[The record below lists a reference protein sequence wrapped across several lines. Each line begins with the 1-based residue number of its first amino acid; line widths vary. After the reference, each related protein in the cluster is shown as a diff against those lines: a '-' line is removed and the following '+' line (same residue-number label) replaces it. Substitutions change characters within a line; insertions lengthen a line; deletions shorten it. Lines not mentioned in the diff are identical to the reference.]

1 MVFPDFQETL
11 KQAQKLAQQQLEEL
25 GKSVES
31 ASRQASDFVK
41 ESVEPHLDKLNN
53 VKEEAS
59 QHIESVFN
67 KGTKPSE
74 TRETELFK
82 KLPQNETRMLDITA
96 KLENTQKNLKELGQG
111 IENLVLKYP
120 DAFAD
125 ETIQS
130 QLEKFRQA
138 HQEALQRLDP
148 PNLSI
153 ATIGTTSSGKST
165 VVNALI
171 GCRIAPI
178 EAGEMSAGVLTLRH
192 SNERKLIIEATEGAT
207 WEAGEWEGLSDEDLY
222 NKIRSVMTD
231 YHQIRQKQKIC
242 IAPQVKV
249 IGSLFPA
256 LEQSLLGL
264 PDEIGIELIDL
275 PGLKS
280 VQDAD
285 NLAVIQSQVNKAFCL
300 VALDYMQVD
309 DQHRKRLLEELKQV
323 VKYLQGRTDS
333 MIFILNRVDQRG
345 SDDVPLEER
354 IGKLQ
359 SEIQETLSLE
369 VLPDILPFNAR
380 LLYSAQCAWGPG
392 SLKSKSLV
400 DQQTRLKLLKA
411 MFQDCAGTIK
421 QYVGK
426 DKNLR
431 GWFRDLEDQV
441 EDGENIDD
449 ETLRKVLRYAYQ
461 WSGGEQLWHRLR
473 VRLQESFSELV
484 ILPALFQVFA
494 SCDALTAKI
503 DVLAETR
510 KIKSQEEIQDQQAK
524 IEASR
529 QRLSKKVKSVCRKFH
544 KKVEDKVEFL
554 KKDDTVLRSQVGQK
568 AQAQGLQGFQ
578 ILIDAIDEI
587 EADLTEKLICP
598 VRNALKNNLGTY
610 ELEEKLNEVIA
621 PTYARNITKAYDL
634 VSRKCQGF
642 THQSGYWVNEVCQDD
657 SKGIQELRDA
667 ERAVRSLYF
676 AMREAL
682 SVRAEFMLQAQAK
695 QLENVL
701 QSLAEQILN
710 EEVFDVCRQEFPD
723 LKLDEAIIAEFK
735 NRISQTPPT
744 LPENLFNFS
753 ANIKQSQ
760 NKNKEVVGKQAV
772 QEDYTTGS
780 CFNKKTKTRTVWK
793 DKIEQV
799 EYQKLELPDA
809 DNMARQWS
817 AGIAQ
822 EEKKLWDI
830 LRDWMI
836 NHLKTVD
843 FEFEQSIDDTINF
856 VNRSLQEQLE
866 IIQRDFEAEVKRWD
880 EITLGKDSVLEIR
893 QNLENESRTS

>member
-41 ESVEPHLDKLNN
+41 ESVEPHLETLND
-53 VKEEAS
+53 VKEGAS

-74 TRETELFK
+74 TREAELFE

-111 IENLVLKYP
+111 IENLVQKYP

-125 ETIQS
+125 KTIQS

-138 HQEALQRLDP
+138 HQEALRRLDP

-192 SNERKLIIEATEGAT
+192 GNQRKLIVEATEGAT
-207 WEAGEWEGLSDEDLY
+207 WETGEWEGLTDEDLY

-242 IAPQVKV
+242 IAPQVTAV
-249 IGSLFPA
+249 GSLFPA

-264 PDEIGIELIDL
+264 PAGIGVELIDL

-309 DQHRKRLLEELKQV
+309 DDHRKRLLEELKQV

-354 IGKLQ
+354 ISKLQ
-359 SEIQETLSLE
+359 SEIKETLSLE

-380 LLYSAQCAWGPG
+380 LLYYAQCAWGPG

-400 DQQTRLKLLKA
+400 DQQTRLELLKA
-411 MFQDCAGTIK
+411 MFLDCAGTIK

-461 WSGGEQLWHRLR
+461 WSGGKQLWDRLR

-484 ILPALFQVFA
+484 ILPALFEVFA
-494 SCDALTAKI
+494 SCDALTASI
-503 DVLAETR
+503 NLLAETR
-510 KIKSQEEIQDQQAK
+510 KIESQEEIKKEQAK

-529 QRLSKKVKSVCRKFH
+529 QRLSKEIERFCREFH
-544 KKVEDKVEFL
+544 NGIEEKVELL
-554 KKDDTVLRSQVGQK
+554 KKNTPKSRIQAAKK
-568 AQAQGLQGFQ
+568 AKQEGLEGFQ
-578 ILIDAIDEI
+578 ILIDAFREI
-587 EADLTEKLICP
+587 EADLTINLIAT

-634 VSRKCQGF
+634 VSRKCKDF
-642 THQSGYWVNEVCQDD
+642 THSSGSWIKEVRQSDTEGLR
-657 SKGIQELRDA
+657 ELEHA

-695 QLENVL
+695 QLEDAL
-701 QSLAEQILN
+701 QSLVNQKVN
-710 EEVFDVCRQEFPD
+710 ELCDLCCQELPEF
-723 LKLDEAIIAEFK
+723 KLDEAIIAEFK

-744 LPENLFNFS
+744 
-753 ANIKQSQ
+753 
-760 NKNKEVVGKQAV
+760 
-772 QEDYTTGS
+772 
-780 CFNKKTKTRTVWK
+780 
-793 DKIEQV
+793 
-799 EYQKLELPDA
+799 
-809 DNMARQWS
+809 
-817 AGIAQ
+817 
-822 EEKKLWDI
+822 
-830 LRDWMI
+830 
-836 NHLKTVD
+836 
-843 FEFEQSIDDTINF
+843 
-856 VNRSLQEQLE
+856 
-866 IIQRDFEAEVKRWD
+866 
-880 EITLGKDSVLEIR
+880 
-893 QNLENESRTS
+893 

>member
-59 QHIESVFN
+59 QHLESVFN

-74 TRETELFK
+74 TTETK
-82 KLPQNETRMLDITA
+82 PAQNVQQDETRNLDIKI
-96 KLENTQKNLKELGQG
+96 KLLKTQNNLQELGCS
-111 IENLVLKYP
+111 IENLVEKYP
-120 DAFAD
+120 DAFTD

-130 QLEKFRQA
+130 QLEKFRQVY
-138 HQEALQRLDP
+138 QEALRRLDA
-148 PNLSI
+148 PNLCI

-192 SNERKLIIEATEGAT
+192 SNERKLIVEATEGAT
-207 WEAGEWEGLSDEDLY
+207 WEAGEWEGLTDEDLY

-242 IAPQVKV
+242 IAPQVTV

-354 IGKLQ
+354 ISKLQ
-359 SEIQETLSLE
+359 SEIQETLSLK

-380 LLYSAQCAWGPG
+380 LLYNAQCAWGLG

-400 DQQTRLKLLKA
+400 NQQTRLKLLKA

-421 QYVGK
+421 QFVYE

-431 GWFRDLEDQV
+431 RWFQNLEDRV
-441 EDGENIDD
+441 ADGKNIDD
-449 ETLRKVLRYAYQ
+449 NTLRKVLDYAQ
-461 WSGGEQLWHRLR
+461 KWSGGEQLWHRLR

-484 ILPALFQVFA
+484 ILPALFEVFV
-494 SCDALTAKI
+494 SCDALITTVDSLIEAGKMTQGNI
-503 DVLAETR
+503 KEKQAEVECQYQNASKDIKR
-510 KIKSQEEIQDQQAK
+510 LSQEFQNKIKEI
-524 IEASR
+524 
-529 QRLSKKVKSVCRKFH
+529 
-544 KKVEDKVEFL
+544 VEPL
-554 KKDDTVLRSQVGQK
+554 KKNTPESRSKAAQK
-568 AQAQGLQGFQ
+568 AQELGLQGFQ
-578 ILIDAIDEI
+578 SLFEAIDEI
-587 EADLTEKLICP
+587 ETDLTEKLIFP
-598 VRNALKNNLGTY
+598 VRNAFKNNLVTY

-621 PTYARNITKAYDL
+621 PTYARNIAKAYDL
-634 VSRKCQGF
+634 VSRKCKGF
-642 THQSGYWVNEVCQDD
+642 THQSGSWVKEVRQDD
-657 SKGIQELRDA
+657 TEGLRELEHA
-667 ERAVRSLYF
+667 ERGVRSLYF

-682 SVRAEFMLQAQAK
+682 SVRTEFLLQAKAK
-695 QLENVL
+695 QLEDAWN
-701 QSLAEQILN
+701 SLLKTKQN
-710 EEVFDVCRQEFPD
+710 ELYNLCHKKLPD
-723 LKLDEAIIAEFK
+723 LKLDQAIIAEFK
-735 NRISQTPPT
+735 NRISQTTPT
-744 LPENLFNFS
+744 LPENLFTFS
-753 ANIKQSQ
+753 ANIKQSKK
-760 NKNKEVVGKQAV
+760 KNKEVVGKQAV
-772 QEDYTTGS
+772 QEDYTSKS
-780 CFNKKTKTRTVWK
+780 CFKKKTKTRTVWK

-799 EYQKLELPDA
+799 EYRKLELPDA
-809 DNMARQWS
+809 DNMARQW
-817 AGIAQ
+817 AGGIGQ
-822 EEKKLWDI
+822 KKEELWDI
-830 LRDWMI
+830 LYDWMI
-836 NHLKTVD
+836 NHLKEVD
-843 FEFEQSIDDTINF
+843 LEFEQSLDDVINF
-856 VNRSLQEQLE
+856 VNRSLQRQLE
-866 IIQRDFEAEVKRWD
+866 ISQREFEDQEKLWNEVS
-880 EITLGKDSVLEIR
+880 LSKDSVVEIR
-893 QNLENESRTS
+893 QKLENESRTF

>member
-59 QHIESVFN
+59 QHLESVFN

-74 TRETELFK
+74 TTETK
-82 KLPQNETRMLDITA
+82 PAQNVQQDETRNLDIKI
-96 KLENTQKNLKELGQG
+96 KLLKTQNNLQELGCS
-111 IENLVLKYP
+111 IENLVEKYP
-120 DAFAD
+120 DAFTD

-130 QLEKFRQA
+130 QLEKFRQVY
-138 HQEALQRLDP
+138 QEALRRLDA
-148 PNLSI
+148 PNLCI

-165 VVNALI
+165 IVNALI
-171 GCRIAPI
+171 GRRIAPI
-178 EAGEMSAGVLTLRH
+178 EAGEMSGGILTLQH
-192 SNERKLIIEATEGAT
+192 HNKSKLIVEATENAA
-207 WEAGEWEGLSDEDLY
+207 WETGEWEELSDEDSY
-222 NKIRSVMTD
+222 TRIRSVMTA
-231 YHQIRQKQKIC
+231 YHEIRQKQKIC
-242 IAPQVKV
+242 IAPQVTV

-256 LEQSLLGL
+256 SEQSLLGL
-264 PDEIGIELIDL
+264 PAGIGVELIDL

-280 VQDAD
+280 VQDRD

-300 VALDYMQVD
+300 VALDYLQVD
-309 DQHRKRLLEELKQV
+309 DQHRKRLLQELKDV

-359 SEIQETLSLE
+359 LEIQETLSLE

-380 LLYSAQCAWGPG
+380 LLYYAQCAWGPG

-411 MFQDCAGTIK
+411 MFQDCAGTI
-421 QYVGK
+421 YK

-431 GWFRDLEDQV
+431 RWFQNLEDRV
-441 EDGENIDD
+441 ADGKNIDD
-449 ETLRKVLRYAYQ
+449 NTMRKVLDYAYQ

-484 ILPALFQVFA
+484 ILPALFEVFV
-494 SCDALTAKI
+494 SCDALTASI
-503 DVLAETR
+503 SLLAETR
-510 KIKSQEEIQDQQAK
+510 KIKSQEEIQKKQAELESSYQSLSEQIKYVCEEFQNK
-524 IEASR
+524 IKET
-529 QRLSKKVKSVCRKFH
+529 
-544 KKVEDKVEFL
+544 VELL
-554 KKDDTVLRSQVGQK
+554 KKNTPESQNQFRK
-568 AQAQGLQGFQ
+568 IYKIADKYGLHGFQ
-578 ILIDAIDEI
+578 DLIDAFREI
-587 EADLTEKLICP
+587 EADLTINLIAS

-634 VSRKCQGF
+634 VSRKCKDF
-642 THQSGYWVNEVCQDD
+642 THSSGSWIKEVRQDD
-657 SKGIQELRDA
+657 TEGLRELEHA

-695 QLENVL
+695 QLEDAL
-701 QSLAEQILN
+701 QSLVNQKVN
-710 EEVFDVCRQEFPD
+710 ELCDLCCQELPEF
-723 LKLDEAIIAEFK
+723 KLDEAIIAEFK

-744 LPENLFNFS
+744 LSENLFNFS
-753 ANIKQSQ
+753 VNIKQSQ

-817 AGIAQ
+817 AGIA
-822 EEKKLWDI
+822 EEKEKLWDI

-836 NHLKTVD
+836 KHLNNLD

-893 QNLENESRTS
+893 QNLENESRTL

>member
-59 QHIESVFN
+59 QHLESVFN

-74 TRETELFK
+74 TTETK
-82 KLPQNETRMLDITA
+82 PAQNVQQDETRNLDIKI
-96 KLENTQKNLKELGQG
+96 KLLKTQNNLQELGCS
-111 IENLVLKYP
+111 IENLVEKYP
-120 DAFAD
+120 DAFTD

-130 QLEKFRQA
+130 QLEKFRQVY
-138 HQEALQRLDP
+138 QEALRRLDA
-148 PNLSI
+148 PNLCI

-165 VVNALI
+165 IVNALI
-171 GCRIAPI
+171 GRRIAPI
-178 EAGEMSAGVLTLRH
+178 EAGEMSGGILTLQH
-192 SNERKLIIEATEGAT
+192 HNKSKLIVEATENAA
-207 WEAGEWEGLSDEDLY
+207 WETGEWEELSDEDSY
-222 NKIRSVMTD
+222 TRIRSVMTA
-231 YHQIRQKQKIC
+231 YHEIRQKQKIC
-242 IAPQVKV
+242 IAPQVTV

-256 LEQSLLGL
+256 SEQSLLGL
-264 PDEIGIELIDL
+264 PAGIGVELIDL

-280 VQDAD
+280 VQDRD

-300 VALDYMQVD
+300 VALDYLQVD
-309 DQHRKRLLEELKQV
+309 DQHRKRLLQELKDV

-359 SEIQETLSLE
+359 LEIQETLSLE

-380 LLYSAQCAWGPG
+380 LLYYAQCAWGPG

-421 QYVGK
+421 QFVYE

-431 GWFRDLEDQV
+431 RWFQNLEDRV
-441 EDGENIDD
+441 ADGKNIDD
-449 ETLRKVLRYAYQ
+449 NTMRKVLDYAYQ

-484 ILPALFQVFA
+484 ILPALFEVFV
-494 SCDALTAKI
+494 SCDALTASI
-503 DVLAETR
+503 SLLAETR
-510 KIKSQEEIQDQQAK
+510 KIKSQEEIQKKQAELESSYQSLSEQIKYVCEEFQNK
-524 IEASR
+524 IKEII
-529 QRLSKKVKSVCRKFH
+529 
-544 KKVEDKVEFL
+544 EPL
-554 KKDDTVLRSQVGQK
+554 KKNTPESQSKAAGK
-568 AQAQGLQGFQ
+568 AQELGLQGFQ
-578 ILIDAIDEI
+578 ILFEAIYDI
-587 EADLTEKLICP
+587 EADLTENLIAT
-598 VRNALKNNLGTY
+598 VRDALKNDLGIY
-610 ELEEKLNEVIA
+610 ELEEKLNEFIA
-621 PTYARNITKAYDL
+621 PVYARNITKAYDL
-634 VSRKCQGF
+634 VRRKCKGF
-642 THQSGYWVNEVCQDD
+642 THSSGFWVKEVRQSDTEGLR
-657 SKGIQELRDA
+657 ELEHA

-682 SVRAEFMLQAQAK
+682 SVRAEFLLQAKAK
-695 QLENVL
+695 QLEDAWN
-701 QSLAEQILN
+701 SLLKTKQN
-710 EEVFDVCRQEFPD
+710 ELYNLCHQKLPD
-723 LKLDEAIIAEFK
+723 LKLDQAIIAEFK
-735 NRISQTPPT
+735 NRVSQTPPT

-753 ANIKQSQ
+753 ANIKQSK

-780 CFNKKTKTRTVWK
+780 CFNKKKKTRTVWK

-809 DNMARQWS
+809 DNMARQW
-817 AGIAQ
+817 AGGIGQ
-822 EEKKLWDI
+822 KKEDLWDI
-830 LRDWMI
+830 LYDWMI
-836 NHLKTVD
+836 NHLKEVD
-843 FEFEQSIDDTINF
+843 LEFEQSIDDVINF
-856 VNRSLQEQLE
+856 VNRLLQRQLE
-866 IIQRDFEAEVKRWD
+866 ISQREFEAKEKLWNEVA
-880 EITLGKDSVLEIR
+880 LGKDSVVEIR
-893 QNLENESRTS
+893 QKLENESRTF